1 MRRLAAL
8 ATVVLL
14 LAACGG
20 SNKGN
25 KGANNGNNGNSNG
38 TATGLDTTVA
48 SAPVDAG
55 PALPAECTPAPYTVT
70 ALREGS
76 KPAGAAEYG
85 VVGTAA
91 LPIPLVPDAAQA
103 LTPAQ
108 VSEQG
113 TSTELLGYVV
123 FFGDEAFGPA
133 DVSMFGGYAPTADGN
148 SRGAISIFPS
158 STTPLAV
165 GDVLTPGAL
174 DGLDMLTTL
183 NRISVD
189 FKATPDELTAYLN
202 TIEGTVTILGLNSSS
217 ICVEA
222 DLRWG
227 ISGGGPD
234 ADGALTVKGIFT
246 APLADRTLAFT

>member
-8 ATVVLL
+8 ASVVLL
-14 LAACGG
+14 TAACGG
-20 SNKGN
+20 SDDKGN
-25 KGANNGNNGNSNG
+25 ANNGNNGNGNG
-38 TATGLDTTVA
+38 TTAGLDTTVA
-48 SAPVDAG
+48 SVPVDAG

-70 ALREGS
+70 ALRDGD

-113 TSTELLGYVV
+113 NSTELLGYVV

-133 DVSMFGGYAPTADGN
+133 DVSLFGGYAPTAEGN

-158 STTPLAV
+158 TTTPLAV
-165 GDVLTPGAL
+165 GEVITPGTL
-174 DGLDMLTTL
+174 DGLEMLTTL
-183 NRISVD
+183 NRITLD
-189 FKATPDELTAYLN
+189 FKATPDELTSYLN
-202 TIEGTVTILGLNSSS
+202 SIEGTVTILGLNSSS
-217 ICVEA
+217 ICLDV
-222 DLRWG
+222 DLSWG
-227 ISGGGPD
+227 YTGGGPD
-234 ADGALTVKGIFT
+234 PDGTLTVKGIFT
-246 APLADRTLAFT
+246 APLAPRSLPFT